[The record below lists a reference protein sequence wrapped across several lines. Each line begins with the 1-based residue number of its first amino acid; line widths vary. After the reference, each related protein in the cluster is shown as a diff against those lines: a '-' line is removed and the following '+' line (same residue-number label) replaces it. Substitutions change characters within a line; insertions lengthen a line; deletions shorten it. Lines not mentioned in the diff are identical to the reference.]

1 MTRLAPRS
9 LPTII
14 VAMPSIV
21 PLQLYMVKVGPNG
34 KIDRLKDPLVAKDYA
49 HIFGLCTYLEGTR

>member
-21 PLQLYMVKVGPNG
+21 PLQVYMVKVGPNG
-34 KIDRLKDPLVAKDYA
+34 KIDRLKAPLVAKDYA
-49 HIFGLCTYLEGTR
+49 HIFGL